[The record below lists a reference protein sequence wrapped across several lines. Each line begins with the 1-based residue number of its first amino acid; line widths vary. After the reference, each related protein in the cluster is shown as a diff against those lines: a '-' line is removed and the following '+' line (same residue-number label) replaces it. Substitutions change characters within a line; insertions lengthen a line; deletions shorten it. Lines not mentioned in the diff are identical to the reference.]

1 MRTTVLTLAVCLA
14 AATVPAAEPPKV
26 SIGSRVRAWS
36 GETVVSGTLIA
47 FGSEGLTIE
56 TRQGRDATTL
66 GLGRIDRLQVEHG
79 RSVFA
84 GVFWGAVIAALA
96 GIVAGLVEA
105 DRAASQGECEMCGL
119 GVVVYPVLAIPV
131 GALVGAA
138 AAPPAWHDVGLPA
151 LPDTR
156 RQGVRFRIAPV
167 EGGARFALSYGF

>member
-1 MRTTVLTLAVCLA
+1 MRTTALTLAVCLA
-14 AATVPAAEPPKV
+14 ATTVPAAEPPTV
-26 SIGSRVRAWS
+26 SIGSQVRAHL
-36 GETVVSGTLIA
+36 GETVVQGTLIA

-66 GLGRIDRLQVEHG
+66 GIERIDRLQVSHG

-84 GVFWGAVIAALA
+84 GVFWGAVVAALA
-96 GIVAGLVEA
+96 GFVAGMVEA
-105 DRAASQGECEMCGL
+105 SRASSRGDCEMCGL
-119 GVVVYPVLAIPV
+119 GVAVYPVLAIPL

-151 LPDTR
+151 LPHTR
-156 RQGVRFRIAPV
+156 TQGVHFRIAPV